1 LSRRRYCPA
10 CGARMEA
17 ELTTHRAVNAQGR
30 AVLYYNVWRYECPN
44 GCATATVD
52 FSEASLDPA
61 GLRRVGQVHVSAG
74 PSGELV
80 VHPPS
85 LLDRID
91 LSFIITVLGLV
102 FGYSMFAWALVVIPA
117 SPIGKIVCAVALTL
131 SALYIIAHLTAAP
144 GRDKDPAIPADA
156 AVAGE
161 AAGAGEPKDN

>member
-91 LSFIITVLGLV
+91 LSFIITVLGL
-102 FGYSMFAWALVVIPA
+102 F
-117 SPIGKIVCAVALTL
+117 
-131 SALYIIAHLTAAP
+131 SATRCLP
-144 GRDKDPAIPADA
+144 GRWSSSRHRPSARSSARLPLR
-156 AVAGE
+156 
-161 AAGAGEPKDN
+161 